1 MIKIDLYKW
10 RHLCFQ
16 NSTHSIINFLQT
28 HFQLNLR
35 GSVDK
40 LCEKKHNRFLR
51 IFLADL
57 PENEHQASPLYKPT
71 KSWISAK
78 SFTNICSF
86 LLVTLHNHYSKSFC
100 QPSTI
105 PALLS
110 LSLPS
115 CVYSVNKNVLL
126 LLLMVYK
133 TFSVDSIFREIF
145 DFWFLIFLYLKKHL
159 SKGHLLV

>member
-1 MIKIDLYKW
+1 MT
-10 RHLCFQ
+10 
-16 NSTHSIINFLQT
+16 STSGAIYVSRIPHIQLLTFFKPIFSSICAVPSTNFA
-28 HFQLNLR
+28 
-35 GSVDK
+35 
-40 LCEKKHNRFLR
+40 EKKHNRFLR

-57 PENEHQASPLYKPT
+57 PENEHQASPLYTPT
-71 KSWISAK
+71 KCWISAK